1 MRYLFL
7 AILMLSSVAL
17 ASDVETAFEA
27 IKKQFPDAQYYE
39 KDVEGGEGASIRLV
53 FPIIEAGDVP
63 TPDPVTIVDLDKAEE
78 STKGNPELRSVQE
91 EVKEK
96 PHFSFIQYGTK
107 VSEKDSKQL
116 DGLAQVLL
124 LHPEVTKVRIDV
136 YGRNQKIALQRAEK
150 LCSYLGER
158 GISTGRC
165 ETKSI
170 TSKEEQVLRF
180 YLLKE

>member
-27 IKKQFPDAQYYE
+27 IKKQFPDAEYYE
-39 KDVEGGEGASIRLV
+39 KDVEGGEGGSIRLI
-53 FPIIEAGDVP
+53 FPIVEASDMP
-63 TPDPVTIVDLDKAEE
+63 EEPVTIVDLDKAEE

>member
-1 MRYLFL
+1 
-7 AILMLSSVAL
+7 MLSSVAL

-39 KDVEGGEGASIRLV
+39 KDVEGVVGGSIRLV
-53 FPIIEAGDVP
+53 FPIIEASDMVEE
-63 TPDPVTIVDLDKAEE
+63 PVTILDLDKAEA

>member
-1 MRYLFL
+1 MKYLFL

-39 KDVEGGEGASIRLV
+39 KDVEGGEGGSIRLV
-53 FPIIEAGDVP
+53 FPIVESDMP
-63 TPDPVTIVDLDKAEE
+63 TEPVTIADLDKAEVN
-78 STKGNPELRSVQE
+78 TKTQE

-107 VSEKDSKQL
+107 VSDKDSKQL

-136 YGRNQKIALQRAEK
+136 YGRNQKIALQRAER

-180 YLLKE
+180 FLLKE